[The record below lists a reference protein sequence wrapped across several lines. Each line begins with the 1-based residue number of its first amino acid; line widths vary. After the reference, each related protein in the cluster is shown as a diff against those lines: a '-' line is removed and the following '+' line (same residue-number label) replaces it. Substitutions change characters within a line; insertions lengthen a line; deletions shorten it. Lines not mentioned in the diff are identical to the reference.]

1 MIKTICVSN
10 QKGGVGKTTTSINLS
25 SALAL
30 EGYKVLLVD
39 FDPQG
44 NASSGL
50 GLKPEDY
57 AHANIYHVLVEDV
70 PIEEAI
76 YRTQIDQLDLCPANN
91 DLSGAEV
98 ELVNAIGREL
108 RLKKA
113 LKKSFPYY
121 DFIFIDCPPSLGI
134 LTVNALVA
142 ADSYLIPMQ
151 CEYFAMEGLSNFLN
165 VITVIQ
171 NSLHPD
177 LTFEGIVLTMFDS
190 RNNLSR
196 QVSEE
201 IKNHF
206 DKGIFNTVIPRNVRL
221 SECPSF
227 GKPVM
232 LYDPLSSGSKAY
244 TKLAQ
249 EFSEKYPK
257 KLPILGKEV
266 SVVGTPVPS
275 TADMLQKAQEA
286 EMSLMSVRKEAVDQP
301 MEQEEANQDRSA
313 HE

>member
-25 SALAL
+25 AALAL

-44 NASSGL
+44 NTSSGL

-57 AHANIYHVLVEDV
+57 SHANIYHVLVEDV

-98 ELVNAIGREL
+98 ELVNSIGREL
-108 RLKKA
+108 KLKKS
-113 LKKSFPYY
+113 LKRSFPYY
-121 DFIFIDCPPSLGI
+121 DFIFVDCPPSLGL

-142 ADSYLIPMQ
+142 ANAYLIPMQ

-165 VITVIQ
+165 VINVVQ
-171 NSLHPD
+171 NSLNPD
-177 LTFEGIVLTMFDS
+177 LELEGIVLTMFDS

-201 IKNHF
+201 IKAHF
-206 DKGIFNTVIPRNVRL
+206 PEGIFQSVIPRNVRL

-232 LYDPLSSGSKAY
+232 LYDPASSGARAY
-244 TKLAQ
+244 TKLAK
-249 EFSEKYPK
+249 EFMVKYPK
-257 KLPILGKEV
+257 IGIIQEMSMLGM
-266 SVVGTPVPS
+266 SAPS
-275 TADMLQKAQEA
+275 TAEIIKRVQKAEA
-286 EMSLMSVRKEAVDQP
+286 SLMAERKNSTSIVEASI
-301 MEQEEANQDRSA
+301 QDT
-313 HE
+313 EVQK

>member
-1 MIKTICVSN
+1 MIKTICISN
-10 QKGGVGKTTTSINLS
+10 QKGGVGKTTTAINLS

-44 NASSGL
+44 NTSSGL
-50 GLKPEDY
+50 GLKPDDY
-57 AHANIYHVLVEDV
+57 AHANIYHVMVEDL

-91 DLSGAEV
+91 DLSGAEL

-108 RLKKA
+108 KLKNA
-113 LKKSFPYY
+113 LRKSFPYY
-121 DFIFIDCPPSLGI
+121 DFIFIDCPPSLGV

-142 ADSYLIPMQ
+142 ANAYLIPMQ

-165 VITVIQ
+165 VIKVVQ
-171 NSLHPD
+171 NSLNAD
-177 LTFEGIVLTMFDS
+177 LSLEGIVLTMFDS

-196 QVSEE
+196 QVSAE
-201 IKNHF
+201 IRSHF
-206 DKGIFNTVIPRNVRL
+206 KGAIFDSVIPRNVRL

-232 LYDPLSSGSKAY
+232 LYDANSSGSKAY
-244 TKLAQ
+244 TKLAK
-249 EFSEKYPK
+249 EFVTKYPK
-257 KLPILGKEV
+257 VQHTVPGVSLVGEPVQSTEEMIQNAEKAEAGLIAEKEKNEATLT
-266 SVVGTPVPS
+266 TP
-275 TADMLQKAQEA
+275 QAQPEGSNN
-286 EMSLMSVRKEAVDQP
+286 E
-301 MEQEEANQDRSA
+301 
-313 HE
+313 